1 MRARGCDVITKGVQ
15 QAPPDQLRH
24 HLRPRAPVRARN
36 DPDPPGRV
44 PTCPGTLR
52 TPRRVI
58 KGPLWQLLNVENRES
73 RKGGLRAEFWFG
85 TDPETWCGVMGRI

>member
-1 MRARGCDVITKGVQ
+1 MHALNCECARVRARRCDVITKGVQ

-36 DPDPPGRV
+36 DPDSPGRV
-44 PTCPGTLR
+44 PTCPGTLQ

-58 KGPLWQLLNVENRES
+58 LVLTNARDRSSDYMHARPLLVLLQVQRS
-73 RKGGLRAEFWFG
+73 LA
-85 TDPETWCGVMGRI
+85 